1 MAQLDRTT
9 IDQVMS
15 EAFGADTE
23 AEAYRKEAIKLIES
37 RTGLKRLEEVLRK
50 PFNIETRAA

>member
-37 RTGLKRLEEVLRK
+37 RTGLKRLEKVLRK
-50 PFNIETRAA
+50 PFNLETRAA